1 MRISRI
7 LLIAALAISAGRATA
22 WSQTWAVSSN
32 IAGAANYGTL
42 NVEGSMALG
51 KHWNI
56 SAGAKYNPFSFSKD
70 GEDGALRK
78 MQRSISA
85 GARYWPWHVYSG
97 WWIASK
103 LQYQEYNFAGFDSPG
118 STEGDR
124 FGALLGAG
132 YSYMLSK
139 WLNVELGFGFWGG
152 YDSFRSY
159 DCPTCGVT
167 TEKGRR
173 FFLKGEDIILALCII
188 F

>member
-1 MRISRI
+1 MRLSCISVM
-7 LLIAALAISAGRATA
+7 ALAIALSADGDR
-22 WSQTWAVSSN
+22 SSN
-32 IAGAANYGTL
+32 SQPY
-42 NVEGSMALG
+42 
-51 KHWNI
+51 
-56 SAGAKYNPFSFSKD
+56 SK
-70 GEDGALRK
+70 
-78 MQRSISA
+78 
-85 GARYWPWHVYSG
+85 
-97 WWIASK
+97 
-103 LQYQEYNFAGFDSPG
+103 FDSPG

-173 FFLKGEDIILALCII
+173 FFLKGEDIILALSII